1 MGIEDQRPNEGHYLF
16 LFHYDVEKRHES
28 MKKNQLKS
36 ILFLWNWIGDILA
49 PKFAL
54 LTKSGCHQTES
65 PGFKCGIL
73 INLSLNKG
81 YKRNV
86 ENKYQICP
94 AEMSKLMY
102 LPTKRTFKKE
112 VSQSMLFALY
122 FFYLKK
128 RRWAMQNHDFQNPA
142 TQSFWGRAYL
152 DRADFFRLGL
162 KYLSIKNGLIMV
174 LSRCN
179 LGLISLF
186 ETSFYKWIYPQI
198 QTRISDKYT

>member
-1 MGIEDQRPNEGHYLF
+1 MKATIYFCSIMMLRKDMNLW
-16 LFHYDVEKRHES
+16 
-28 MKKNQLKS
+28 KKNQLKI
-36 ILFLWNWIGDILA
+36 ILFLWNWIGGILA

-162 KYLSIKNGLIMV
+162 KYLSIKNRFIMGYYLDAILDWY
-174 LSRCN
+174 LS
-179 LGLISLF
+179 LKLLF
-186 ETSFYKWIYPQI
+186 INEYILKFKLE
-198 QTRISDKYT
+198 

>member
-1 MGIEDQRPNEGHYLF
+1 MKATIYFCSIMMLRKDMNLW
-16 LFHYDVEKRHES
+16 
-28 MKKNQLKS
+28 KKNQLKI
-36 ILFLWNWIGDILA
+36 ILFLWNWIGGILA

-162 KYLSIKNGLIMV
+162 KYLSIKNRLIMGYYLDAILDWY
-174 LSRCN
+174 LS
-179 LGLISLF
+179 LKLLF
-186 ETSFYKWIYPQI
+186 INEYILKFKLE
-198 QTRISDKYT
+198 

>member
-1 MGIEDQRPNEGHYLF
+1 MKATIYFCSIMMLRKDMNLW
-16 LFHYDVEKRHES
+16 
-28 MKKNQLKS
+28 KKNQLKI

-162 KYLSIKNGLIMV
+162 KYLSIKNRFIMGYYLDAILDWY
-174 LSRCN
+174 LS
-179 LGLISLF
+179 LKLLF
-186 ETSFYKWIYPQI
+186 INEYILKFKLE
-198 QTRISDKYT
+198 

>member
-1 MGIEDQRPNEGHYLF
+1 MKATIYFCSIMMLRKDMNLW
-16 LFHYDVEKRHES
+16 
-28 MKKNQLKS
+28 KKNQLKS
-36 ILFLWNWIGDILA
+36 ILFLWNWIGDIFA

-162 KYLSIKNGLIMV
+162 KYLSIKNRFIMGYYLDAILDWY
-174 LSRCN
+174 LS
-179 LGLISLF
+179 LKLLF
-186 ETSFYKWIYPQI
+186 INEYILKFKLE
-198 QTRISDKYT
+198 

>member
-1 MGIEDQRPNEGHYLF
+1 MSQASWVILVHWALRTKGQMKATIYFCSIMMLRKDMNLW
-16 LFHYDVEKRHES
+16 
-28 MKKNQLKS
+28 KKNQLKI
-36 ILFLWNWIGDILA
+36 ILFLWNWIGGILA

-128 RRWAMQNHDFQNPA
+128 RRWAMQNHDFQNSA

-162 KYLSIKNGLIMV
+162 KYLSIKNRLIMV
-174 LSRCN
+174 LSR
-179 LGLISLF
+179 
-186 ETSFYKWIYPQI
+186 
-198 QTRISDKYT
+198 